1 MKRTL
6 LVSTALLLILALS
19 LAACGGGD
27 LRAAAPS
34 TASAGDPMAGEKI
47 FVSACA
53 SCHGLKGGGIPGL
66 SQDMTKSQL
75 IAGKTDQELAEFIR
89 LGGAPDE
96 PLVMLPKGG
105 VPSLTD
111 QNLVDIVAYIRSLQL
126 NQP

>member
-19 LAACGGGD
+19 LSACGGGD

-34 TASAGDPMAGEKI
+34 TAPAGDPVAGEKI
-47 FVSACA
+47 FVSACIT
-53 SCHGLKGGGIPGL
+53 CHGSTGGGIPGL
-66 SQDMTKSQL
+66 SQDMTQSEFV
-75 IAGKTDQELAEFIR
+75 ASKTEQELVEFIR
-89 LGGAPDE
+89 LGGVPDE

-111 QNLVDIVAYIRSLQL
+111 QDLVDLVAYIRSLQM